1 MFQKE
6 ISIPQPLILL
16 LKNKKEVKIRTEKEE
31 TCVTIKAT
39 DQKKLRHLISNIEQT
54 KTVYNKM
61 RGLLHE

>member
-16 LKNKKEVKIRTEKEE
+16 LKKKKEVKIRTEKEE
-31 TCVTIKAT
+31 TYVTIRAA

-61 RGLLHE
+61 RGLLYE